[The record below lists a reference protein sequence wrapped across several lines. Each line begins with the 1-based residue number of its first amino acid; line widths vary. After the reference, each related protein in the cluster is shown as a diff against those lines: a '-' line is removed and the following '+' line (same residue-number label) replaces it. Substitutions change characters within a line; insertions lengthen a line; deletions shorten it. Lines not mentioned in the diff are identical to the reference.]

1 MSQVIT
7 NAFETYWQGC
17 LTDQVP
23 VVLDEVVLA
32 DIPNLD
38 ITAPIDPNTGLPP
51 QAQIVHRH
59 PVDQRGRINNNA
71 VAYSIVMD
79 TTVGHFSFN
88 AMYLVNKAS
97 GMVGMIVYKGRETK
111 TKTDQAT
118 GTTGNSLVKSML
130 MEYDQAATATV
141 TTVEAGSWQIDYS
154 ARLLGMD
161 EQLRLQAIAIFGSSA
176 FFGDGFKLINKAGSY
191 KVQPGVAM
199 VGGLRIQLDAE
210 QAVTVGAKPV
220 GVWVDVHHAGTILS
234 RWDNHVEFKTSTTEL
249 TDYTDSNGY
258 RHYVAKLG
266 VVEANATVT
275 DKRPANE
282 SADMWAAME
291 ALRKQTEQ
299 SDSDMAKALADHAKG
314 RDHPSATTSE
324 KGMVRLATNEEAVA
338 GDDGLSAITP
348 KGVALAIGKRH
359 LKSGS
364 PLPSKDIGPI
374 WHDDYASW
382 MVWQEFTANGA
393 NYRGYASQLIGSL
406 LLDTQPTP
414 RQGYIKSGVQ
424 NLSRATYAALRAWA
438 QHNGLM
444 VAPGVWT
451 AGSIQCADNADG
463 TTFRIYDVRGEFLRP
478 WDDNRGVDVGR
489 AFGSA
494 QGDAMR
500 NITAAFGE
508 SPRSG
513 FCTVFGEDLL
523 PAKGAIRAS
532 VISRVTS
539 VTNGT
544 TAEVIDFDFDAS
556 RVVPTAAE
564 NRPRSTA
571 LAAVIKF

>member
-38 ITAPIDPNTGLPP
+38 ITAPIDPNTSLPP

-79 TTVGHFSFN
+79 TTVGNFSFN

-141 TTVEAGSWQIDYS
+141 TTVEAGTWQIDYS

-161 EQLRLQAIAIFGSSA
+161 EQLRLQAIACFGSSA

-199 VGGLRIQLDAE
+199 VGGLRIQLDVE
-210 QAVTVGAKPV
+210 QAITVGAKPV
-220 GVWVDVHHAGTILS
+220 GVWVDVHRAGTILS
-234 RWDNHVEFKTSTTEL
+234 RWDNHFEFKTSTTEL

-275 DKRPANE
+275 DKRQADE
-282 SADMWAAME
+282 SAELWEAIE
-291 ALRKQTEQ
+291 ALRKQSEL
-299 SDSDMAKALADHAKG
+299 ALTNHEKG
-314 RDHPSATTSE
+314 RNHPDASESE
-324 KGMVRLATNEEAVA
+324 KGFARFGTVEEATPETEAKASATVMASIARVFTVIRSAAAEATEQLRGTLRRATQAEIDSRANVA
-338 GDDGLSAITP
+338 AAVAPHQLRELGVNQRWTDMLSSRALNTIYTNTTGRPIAISVGANASSNGCSLGLSVDGVDISRGTHNYNGNAATSNITIVP
-348 KGVALAIGKRH
+348 A
-359 LKSGS
+359 GS
-364 PLPSKDIGPI
+364 
-374 WHDDYASW
+374 
-382 MVWQEFTANGA
+382 
-393 NYRGYASQLIGSL
+393 
-406 LLDTQPTP
+406 
-414 RQGYIKSGVQ
+414 
-424 NLSRATYAALRAWA
+424 TYRAWVS
-438 QHNGLM
+438 G
-444 VAPGVWT
+444 
-451 AGSIQCADNADG
+451 GSGTLNAW
-463 TTFRIYDVRGEFLRP
+463 FE
-478 WDDNRGVDVGR
+478 
-489 AFGSA
+489 
-494 QGDAMR
+494 MR
-500 NITAAFGE
+500 
-508 SPRSG
+508 
-513 FCTVFGEDLL
+513 
-523 PAKGAIRAS
+523 
-532 VISRVTS
+532 
-539 VTNGT
+539 
-544 TAEVIDFDFDAS
+544 
-556 RVVPTAAE
+556 
-564 NRPRSTA
+564 
-571 LAAVIKF
+571 

>member
-51 QAQIVHRH
+51 QAQIVYRH
-59 PVDQRGRINNNA
+59 PEPPQRGRINNNA

-79 TTVGHFSFN
+79 TTVGNFSFN
-88 AMYLVNKAS
+88 AMYLINKAS
-97 GMVGMIVYKGRETK
+97 GMVGMIVFKGRETK
-111 TKTDQAT
+111 TKTDPAT

-141 TTVEAGSWQIDYS
+141 TTVEAGTWQIDYS

-161 EQLRLQAIAIFGSSA
+161 EQLRLQAIACFGSSA

-234 RWDNHVEFKTSTTEL
+234 RWDNHFEFKTSTTEL

-275 DKRPANE
+275 DKRIVNE
-282 SADMWAAME
+282 SSNIWD
-291 ALRKQTEQ
+291 ALQN
-299 SDSDMAKALADHAKG
+299 HAKG
-314 RDHPSATTSE
+314 RDHPYATTTD
-324 KGMVRLATNEEAVA
+324 KGMVRKATDEEARLGESIDAVMSAKNVA
-338 GDDGLSAITP
+338 DAV
-348 KGVALAIGKRH
+348 KEM
-359 LKSGS
+359 LKQMFVGI
-364 PLPSKDIGPI
+364 PLP
-374 WHDDYASW
+374 W
-382 MVWQEFTANGA
+382 MSA
-393 NYRGYASQLIGSL
+393 
-406 LLDTQPTP
+406 TP
-414 RQGYIKSGVQ
+414 P
-424 NLSRATYAALRAWA
+424 AWA
-438 QHNGLM
+438 INM
-444 VAPGVWT
+444 VGQNINSATDPILASRYPSGIVPDHRAMT
-451 AGSIQCADNADG
+451 
-463 TTFRIYDVRGEFLRP
+463 VRG
-478 WDDNRGVDVGR
+478 WDNGRGIDVGR
-489 AFGSA
+489 ALLSYQQDQQQPITGRLWN
-494 QGDAMR
+494 QGGAYQFIGESINADG
-500 NITAAFGE
+500 AFG
-508 SPRSG
+508 
-513 FCTVFGEDLL
+513 
-523 PAKGAIRAS
+523 
-532 VISRVTS
+532 
-539 VTNGT
+539 TNGN
-544 TAEVIDFDFDAS
+544 DKSAS
-556 RVVPTAAE
+556 IADGAGNSGPSELTFNSARVVRTGPE
-564 NRPRSTA
+564 NTVKS
-571 LAAVIKF
+571 LAYNIITMRG

>member
-79 TTVGHFSFN
+79 TTVGNFSFN
-88 AMYLVNKAS
+88 AMYLINKAS

-111 TKTDQAT
+111 TKTDQTT

-141 TTVEAGSWQIDYS
+141 TTVEAGTWQIDYS

-191 KVQPGVAM
+191 KVQPGVAI

-234 RWDNHVEFKTSTTEL
+234 RWDNHFEFKTSTTEL

-258 RHYVAKLG
+258 RHYVTKLATVEASNGVLDARIVIDQDSVLEKIKDIGNDIYSLQNLRATESIFGMLKIATKEQTELG
-266 VVEANATVT
+266 V
-275 DKRPANE
+275 
-282 SADMWAAME
+282 AD
-291 ALRKQTEQ
+291 
-299 SDSDMAKALADHAKG
+299 D
-314 RDHPSATTSE
+314 
-324 KGMVRLATNEEAVA
+324 V
-338 GDDGLSAITP
+338 AITP
-348 KGVALAIGKRH
+348 KKLRLGFSLTLTATTFCFVAPSWLGGWKMQAGYGVVDAT
-359 LKSGS
+359 
-364 PLPSKDIGPI
+364 
-374 WHDDYASW
+374 
-382 MVWQEFTANGA
+382 TANQIA
-393 NYRGYASQLIGSL
+393 NILYPTSFSEDVKATLLTHSGNGIASAGNQRGYIMSCERGTLSGFQSSYSASKNTSI
-406 LLDTQPTP
+406 
-414 RQGYIKSGVQ
+414 
-424 NLSRATYAALRAWA
+424 TYAWLA
-438 QHNGLM
+438 
-444 VAPGVWT
+444 
-451 AGSIQCADNADG
+451 
-463 TTFRIYDVRGEFLRP
+463 
-478 WDDNRGVDVGR
+478 VG
-489 AFGSA
+489 
-494 QGDAMR
+494 
-500 NITAAFGE
+500 
-508 SPRSG
+508 
-513 FCTVFGEDLL
+513 
-523 PAKGAIRAS
+523 K
-532 VISRVTS
+532 
-539 VTNGT
+539 
-544 TAEVIDFDFDAS
+544 
-556 RVVPTAAE
+556 
-564 NRPRSTA
+564 
-571 LAAVIKF
+571 

>member
-38 ITAPIDPNTGLPP
+38 ITAPIDPNTSLPP

-79 TTVGHFSFN
+79 TTVGNFSFN

-141 TTVEAGSWQIDYS
+141 TTVEAGTWQIDYS

-161 EQLRLQAIAIFGSSA
+161 EQLRLQAIACFGSSA

-199 VGGLRIQLDAE
+199 VGGLRIQLDVE
-210 QAVTVGAKPV
+210 QAITVGAKPV
-220 GVWVDVHHAGTILS
+220 GVWVDVHRAGTILS
-234 RWDNHVEFKTSTTEL
+234 RWDNHFEFKTSTTDL
-249 TDYTDSNGY
+249 TDYTDSSGY

-266 VVEANATVT
+266 IVEANSTVT

-282 SADMWAAME
+282 SADLWAALE

-299 SDSDMAKALADHAKG
+299 SASDMAKALADHAKG
-314 RDHPSATTSE
+314 RDHPSATTTE
-324 KGMVRLATNEEAVA
+324 NGMVRLAPSEEAIA
-338 GDDGLSAITP
+338 GENDSSAMTP
-348 KGVALAIGKRH
+348 KGVAMAISAHH

-364 PLPSKDIGPI
+364 PLPQKDIGPI
-374 WHDDYASW
+374 WHADYGGW

-393 NYRGYASQLIGSL
+393 DYRGYASQLIGSL
-406 LLDTQPTP
+406 LLDTQPAP
-414 RQGYIKSGVQ
+414 RQGFIKSGVQ
-424 NLSRATYAALRAWA
+424 NLSRVTYAALRAWA
-438 QHNGLM
+438 MHSGLM
-444 VAPGVWT
+444 VAPDVWA
-451 AGSIQCADNADG
+451 AGTICCADNADG
-463 TTFRIYDVRGEFLRP
+463 TTFRIYDVRGEFLRAC
-478 WDDNRGVDVGR
+478 DDGRGVDIGRTVG
-489 AFGSA
+489 SW

-500 NITAAFGE
+500 NLTGYVYGISESFAAAGTTTGVFSKTSAV
-508 SPRSG
+508 SPAIVG
-513 FCTVFGEDLL
+513 TPATVDV
-523 PAKGAIRAS
+523 GACGTLKFEAAN
-532 VISRVTS
+532 VV
-539 VTNGT
+539 T
-544 TAEVIDFDFDAS
+544 TAE
-556 RVVPTAAE
+556 E
-564 NRPRSTA
+564 NRSRNVA
-571 LAAVIKF
+571 LLPTIKF

>member
-7 NAFETYWQGC
+7 NAFETYWQDC

-38 ITAPIDPNTGLPP
+38 ISAPIDPNTGLPP

-79 TTVGHFSFN
+79 TTVGNFSFN
-88 AMYLVNKAS
+88 AMYLINKAS

-130 MEYDQAATATV
+130 MEYDQAANATV
-141 TTVEAGSWQIDYS
+141 TTVEAGTWQIDYS

-161 EQLRLQAIAIFGSSA
+161 EQLRLQALACFGSSA
-176 FFGDGFKLINKAGSY
+176 FFCDGFKLINKAGSY

-234 RWDNHVEFKTSTTEL
+234 RWDNHFEFKTSTTEL

-275 DKRPANE
+275 DKRIVNE
-282 SADMWAAME
+282 SSNLWD
-291 ALRKQTEQ
+291 ALQN
-299 SDSDMAKALADHAKG
+299 HAKG
-314 RDHPSATTSE
+314 RDHPYATTTE
-324 KGMVRLATNEEAVA
+324 KGMVRKATDEEARLGESIDAVMSAKNVA
-338 GDDGLSAITP
+338 DAVKEMLKQMFVGVPIPWMHPEPPLWGISLSGQAINQATDP
-348 KGVALAIGKRH
+348 LLAARYP
-359 LKSGS
+359 SGR
-364 PLPSKDIGPI
+364 LPDARADVIRG
-374 WHDDYASW
+374 WD
-382 MVWQEFTANGA
+382 NG
-393 NYRGYASQLIGSL
+393 
-406 LLDTQPTP
+406 
-414 RQGYIKSGVQ
+414 
-424 NLSRATYAALRAWA
+424 
-438 QHNGLM
+438 
-444 VAPGVWT
+444 
-451 AGSIQCADNADG
+451 
-463 TTFRIYDVRGEFLRP
+463 
-478 WDDNRGVDVGR
+478 RGVDTGR
-489 AFGSA
+489 ALLSH
-494 QGDAMR
+494 QGDAGR
-500 NITAAFGE
+500 RITGSVAIGHNYREAYTDISGAFIAENESSNTSKNSGPSGMTAPVLLKFDSALALPNNTAGE
-508 SPRSG
+508 
-513 FCTVFGEDLL
+513 F
-523 PAKGAIRAS
+523 RAS
-532 VISRVTS
+532 
-539 VTNGT
+539 N
-544 TAEVIDFDFDAS
+544 
-556 RVVPTAAE
+556 
-564 NRPRSTA
+564 
-571 LAAVIKF
+571 LAYHMITMRG

>member
-79 TTVGHFSFN
+79 TTVGNFSFN

-111 TKTDQAT
+111 TKTDPAT

-141 TTVEAGSWQIDYS
+141 TNVEAGTWQIDYS
-154 ARLLGMD
+154 TRLLGMD
-161 EQLRLQAIAIFGSSA
+161 EQLRLQAIACFGSSA

-199 VGGLRIQLDAE
+199 VGGLRIQLDVE
-210 QAVTVGAKPV
+210 QAITVGAKPV

-234 RWDNHVEFKTSTTEL
+234 RWDNLFEFKTSTTEL
-249 TDYTDSNGY
+249 SDYTDSNGY

-266 VVEANATVT
+266 VVEANASVT

-282 SADMWAAME
+282 SADLWAALE
-291 ALRKQTEQ
+291 ALRKQTEK
-299 SDSDMAKALADHAKG
+299 SASDMEKALADHAKG
-314 RDHPSATTSE
+314 RDHPSATTTE
-324 KGMVRLATNEEAVA
+324 KGMVRLATVEEALAGNSNTIAVTPEGLDAVIGERFLVA
-338 GDDGLSAITP
+338 GSA
-348 KGVALAIGKRH
+348 
-359 LKSGS
+359 
-364 PLPSKDIGPI
+364 LPATNIGPI
-374 WHDDYASW
+374 WHDDYADW
-382 MVWQEFTANGA
+382 MTWQTFNQNGA
-393 NYRGYASQLIGSL
+393 NYTGYASRLIGSL
-406 LLDTQPTP
+406 LLDTQPLP
-414 RQGYIKSGVQ
+414 RAGYIKSGVQ
-424 NLSRATYAALRAWA
+424 NLGRTTYAALRAWA

-444 VAPGVWT
+444 VAPGVWA
-451 AGSIQCADNADG
+451 AGTIQCADNADG
-463 TTFRIYDVRGEFLRP
+463 ITFRIYDVRGEFMRA
-478 WDDNRGVDVGR
+478 WDDGRGVDSTR
-489 AFGSA
+489 SFGSA
-494 QGDAMR
+494 QGDAIR
-500 NITAAFGE
+500 DLTGSLNVAKCGELIRSATGVFSESTATPLG
-508 SPRSG
+508 SSG
-513 FCTVFGEDLL
+513 HT
-523 PAKGAIRAS
+523 
-532 VISRVTS
+532 
-539 VTNGT
+539 TNATNSELTINFSAGN
-544 TAEVIDFDFDAS
+544 S
-556 RVVPTAAE
+556 VPTANE
-564 NRPRSTA
+564 NRPRNTA
-571 LAAVIKF
+571 LLAAIKY

>member
-38 ITAPIDPNTGLPP
+38 ITAPIDPNTGMPP

-79 TTVGHFSFN
+79 TTVGNFSFN
-88 AMYLVNKAS
+88 AMYLINKAS

-141 TTVEAGSWQIDYS
+141 TTVEAGTWQIDYS

-161 EQLRLQAIAIFGSSA
+161 EQLRLQAIACFGSSA

-234 RWDNHVEFKTSTTEL
+234 RWDNHFEFKTSTTEL
-249 TDYTDSNGY
+249 RDYTDSNGY

-282 SADMWAAME
+282 SADLWD
-291 ALRKQTEQ
+291 ALQN
-299 SDSDMAKALADHAKG
+299 HAKG
-314 RDHPSATTSE
+314 RDHPYATTSE
-324 KGMVRLATNEEAVA
+324 KGMVRKATDEEARLGESIDAVMSAKNVA
-338 GDDGLSAITP
+338 DAV
-348 KGVALAIGKRH
+348 KEM
-359 LKSGS
+359 LKQMFVGI
-364 PLPSKDIGPI
+364 PLPWMSATPPVWAINMVGQHINPVTDPI
-374 WHDDYASW
+374 LASRYPAGI
-382 MVWQEFTANGA
+382 VP
-393 NYRGYASQLIGSL
+393 
-406 LLDTQPTP
+406 DH
-414 RQGYIKSGVQ
+414 
-424 NLSRATYAALRAWA
+424 RAMT
-438 QHNGLM
+438 
-444 VAPGVWT
+444 
-451 AGSIQCADNADG
+451 
-463 TTFRIYDVRGEFLRP
+463 VRG
-478 WDDNRGVDVGR
+478 WDNGRGINVGR
-489 AFGSA
+489 ALLSYEPDSVGSHNHQIKTDNVTRA
-494 QGDAMR
+494 MEGPQIRIIGNQSGQGTIAATEFVAGENTVKSLAYNIITMR
-500 NITAAFGE
+500 G
-508 SPRSG
+508 
-513 FCTVFGEDLL
+513 
-523 PAKGAIRAS
+523 
-532 VISRVTS
+532 
-539 VTNGT
+539 
-544 TAEVIDFDFDAS
+544 
-556 RVVPTAAE
+556 
-564 NRPRSTA
+564 
-571 LAAVIKF
+571 

>member
-38 ITAPIDPNTGLPP
+38 IAAPIDPNTGLPP

-79 TTVGHFSFN
+79 TTVGNFSFN
-88 AMYLVNKAS
+88 AMYLINKAS

-141 TTVEAGSWQIDYS
+141 TTVEAGTWQIDYS

-161 EQLRLQAIAIFGSSA
+161 EQLRLQAISIFGSSA

-210 QAVTVGAKPV
+210 QAVMVGAKPV

-234 RWDNHVEFKTSTTEL
+234 RWDNHIEFKTSTTEL

-275 DKRPANE
+275 DQRQANE
-282 SADMWAAME
+282 SVDLLE
-291 ALRKQTEQ
+291 ALQN
-299 SDSDMAKALADHAKG
+299 HAKG
-314 RDHPSATTSE
+314 RDHPSATTTD
-324 KGMVRLATNEEAVA
+324 KGMVRMATQEEAILGNAIDAVMSAKNVNEAVKEMLKQMFVGIPLPWMKAEPPEWGVNVA
-338 GDDGLSAITP
+338 GQSINPSTDPI
-348 KGVALAIGKRH
+348 LASRYPS
-359 LKSGS
+359 LR
-364 PLPSKDIGPI
+364 LPDARAATI
-374 WHDDYASW
+374 
-382 MVWQEFTANGA
+382 
-393 NYRGYASQLIGSL
+393 RG
-406 LLDTQPTP
+406 
-414 RQGYIKSGVQ
+414 
-424 NLSRATYAALRAWA
+424 W
-438 QHNGLM
+438 
-444 VAPGVWT
+444 
-451 AGSIQCADNADG
+451 DN
-463 TTFRIYDVRGEFLRP
+463 
-478 WDDNRGVDVGR
+478 NRGRDVGR
-489 AFGSA
+489 
-494 QGDAMR
+494 Q
-500 NITAAFGE
+500 
-508 SPRSG
+508 
-513 FCTVFGEDLL
+513 LL
-523 PAKGAIRAS
+523 S
-532 VISRVTS
+532 
-539 VTNGT
+539 
-544 TAEVIDFDFDAS
+544 EQEDAS
-556 RVVPTAAE
+556 RKISGVFGTVWGGIGGDSGPFYEHKVEGTSIPFAGSANRFGLLGFDSSRLGHTAAE
-564 NRPRSTA
+564 NRVFSVAFNIITMRG
-571 LAAVIKF
+571 

>member
-79 TTVGHFSFN
+79 TSVGNFSFN
-88 AMYLVNKAS
+88 AMYLINKAS

-130 MEYDQAATATV
+130 MEYDQAANATV
-141 TTVEAGSWQIDYS
+141 TTVEAGTWQIDYS

-161 EQLRLQAIAIFGSSA
+161 EQLRLQAIACFGSSA
-176 FFGDGFKLINKAGSY
+176 FFGNGFKLINKAGSY

-234 RWDNHVEFKTSTTEL
+234 RWDNHFEFKTSTTDL
-249 TDYTDSNGY
+249 SDYTDSNGY

-266 VVEANATVT
+266 VVEANETVT
-275 DKRPANE
+275 EKRQISE
-282 SADMWAAME
+282 SQDLLG
-291 ALRKQTEQ
+291 ALR
-299 SDSDMAKALADHAKG
+299 AHAQG
-314 RDHPSATTSE
+314 RDHPDASETAKGFTRYATQSQTDLGASDD
-324 KGMVRLATNEEAVA
+324 VAV
-338 GDDGLSAITP
+338 TP
-348 KGVALAIGKRH
+348 KKMRYGFTVKM
-359 LKSGS
+359 GS
-364 PLPSKDIGPI
+364 P
-374 WHDDYASW
+374 
-382 MVWQEFTANGA
+382 
-393 NYRGYASQLIGSL
+393 
-406 LLDTQPTP
+406 
-414 RQGYIKSGVQ
+414 GYIVFPTWMSSLIIQWGRKNIVTVITSPIDITFPIAFTEECYGVV
-424 NLSRATYAALRAWA
+424 ST
-438 QHNGLM
+438 G
-444 VAPGVWT
+444 
-451 AGSIQCADNADG
+451 
-463 TTFRIYDVRGEFLRP
+463 
-478 WDDNRGVDVGR
+478 GVDALDMDVNPAHRTLTQQVTLGR
-489 AFGSA
+489 PTLTGVDA
-494 QGDAMR
+494 QGFVYGDKQEGR
-500 NITAAFGE
+500 IFYW
-508 SPRSG
+508 
-513 FCTVFGEDLL
+513 L
-523 PAKGAIRAS
+523 
-532 VISRVTS
+532 
-539 VTNGT
+539 
-544 TAEVIDFDFDAS
+544 
-556 RVVPTAAE
+556 
-564 NRPRSTA
+564 A
-571 LAAVIKF
+571 LGK